1 MALMNVIKINP
12 KISEA
17 LRTVS
22 AEARISGQPIVGY
35 TRIFASGG
43 GMHSLYCAILFG
55 ITQVNKL
62 EFFAM
67 TFRN

>member
-1 MALMNVIKINP
+1 MNLNISGALK
-12 KISEA
+12 
-17 LRTVS
+17 TVS

-55 ITQVNKL
+55 ITQVNNL
-62 EFFAM
+62 GM
-67 TFRN
+67 TFRILI